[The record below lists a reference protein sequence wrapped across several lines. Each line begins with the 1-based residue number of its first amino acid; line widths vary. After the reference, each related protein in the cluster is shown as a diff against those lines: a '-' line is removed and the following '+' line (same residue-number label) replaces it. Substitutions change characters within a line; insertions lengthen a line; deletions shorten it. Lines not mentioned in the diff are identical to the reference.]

1 MCNTRE
7 DKQHSP
13 TVTVVMG
20 VYNSATSLRRAVAS
34 IIAQTYSDWEMI
46 ICDDASTDNSYDI
59 ACELAQKDSRI
70 KVLRN
75 EKNVGC
81 NIVLNRCIEMAR
93 GEYIAIMD
101 SDDISL
107 PHRFEK
113 EVEIL
118 DKNPQY
124 AIVGGLARHFNKDG
138 DYMTSTFNERPRP
151 IDFTRGIT
159 HSHPTCMIRR
169 KAIMDVGLYTCDK
182 NMHRVEDYYMMA
194 KLYAHG
200 YRGYN
205 IPEVLLRYRDDEASF
220 VNRKWKNRLNEV
232 YTYWH
237 AYHQLR
243 IPFWRYYRLLR
254 PILVGLLPRPLYN
267 YLHRRPWQ

>member
-59 ACELAQKDSRI
+59 ACELAQEDSRI

-138 DYMTSTFNERPRP
+138 DYMT
-151 IDFTRGIT
+151 
-159 HSHPTCMIRR
+159 
-169 KAIMDVGLYTCDK
+169 
-182 NMHRVEDYYMMA
+182 
-194 KLYAHG
+194 
-200 YRGYN
+200 
-205 IPEVLLRYRDDEASF
+205 
-220 VNRKWKNRLNEV
+220 
-232 YTYWH
+232 
-237 AYHQLR
+237 
-243 IPFWRYYRLLR
+243 
-254 PILVGLLPRPLYN
+254 
-267 YLHRRPWQ
+267 